1 MLLWQKLAA
10 AALAILLSLLL
21 GFGAGWKVEAW
32 HTKAATADEYKK
44 AMDQTQQAMVDSAKQ
59 VQAASDKL
67 QGQNLDT
74 EANMLKLFQKLGDQ
88 DHAFTAIN
96 AKLAKLNA
104 GTCQFT
110 PAAGGVLQ
118 SAYQAAFGSPAGGP
132 PDPGKAAG
140 SNATHPT
147 SQPADGHQ

>member
-32 HTKAATADEYKK
+32 HVKAETADQYKAAMA
-44 AMDQTQQAMVDSAKQ
+44 QTQKDMADSAKQ

-67 QGQNLDT
+67 QGQNADT

-104 GTCQFT
+104 GSCQFT
-110 PAAGGVLQ
+110 SAADGVLQ
-118 SAYQAAFGSPAGGP
+118 SAYQAAFGSGQGSA
-132 PDPGKAAG
+132 PDAGKAAG
-140 SNATHPT
+140 SDATHPAPR
-147 SQPADGHQ
+147 PADGHQ